1 MNALEEL
8 QKDKN
13 YAPFEVEAVIKV
25 LHCALAREL
34 RNQQPCTEKMFYQQ
48 VLEEVDAINQNTQKT
63 QKDMLKMAFQAAGL
77 WNVTLYKDTNPQF
90 FNEEPIPDRKN
101 GASSQKGA
109 SSSSV
114 PRKKPSSSSDST
126 KTKKQSAASGSQH
139 SRQLV
144 QSSSRTE
151 DNWEA
156 NFMQDVNLA
165 LKEQSKEI
173 QRGIASQVDADV
185 ALKVQRNELQPLTGQ
200 GPPVSKAEL
209 LQIVASA
216 LEALPDQLARRVSS
230 DESASSRN
238 AEKSP
243 KATLARPDPQAVNQQ
258 QATQGQQ
265 APNAKRARLES
276 PQAVN
281 QQQATQGQR
290 ARLVFPQAVNQQQA
304 TQGQRARLV
313 FPQAVNQQQATQGQ
327 QAPNAKRA
335 RPDPQAVNQQQAP
348 KPPEVIIL
356 D

>member
-265 APNAKRARLES
+265 APNAKRAR
-276 PQAVN
+276 
-281 QQQATQGQR
+281 
-290 ARLVFPQAVNQQQA
+290 
-304 TQGQRARLV
+304 
-313 FPQAVNQQQATQGQ
+313 
-327 QAPNAKRA
+327 
-335 RPDPQAVNQQQAP
+335 PDPQAVNQQQAP